1 MKTLQLLL
9 STVALTTAMA
19 VLSATPASAENSAG
33 SVAFEQQQNNATV
46 RVHVFDKA
54 GSLPG
59 ASVVVKGTD
68 RGFIT
73 DSEGIAVIEKC
84 HAGTVLAIS
93 FVGYD
98 TQEITV
104 GSNLQIEVLLE
115 TSDLFLDESVV
126 VGYGSLKSSM
136 ITNSITK
143 VEGDALVDRP
153 STNVLSAL
161 QGKAAGV
168 TIREVSGS
176 PGRTPSINVRGI
188 SSINYG
194 SSPLYVVDGFPT
206 TSIYNLNT
214 ADVESIEILKDAAS
228 SAIYGSRGANGVVI
242 ITTKRGKMGK
252 PVVSFDASFSAQK
265 RFTKVAVMNRDQWI
279 DYAIEERTNTYI
291 YQGGDLSVPEAD
303 RSAYHQYGID
313 PVWRTNPTSLPDNDW
328 QDLIT
333 QKAPMMVYN
342 LSVSGATDKVKYYA
356 SANYTDQTGIILN
369 SWFKKLSFASNVEA
383 NPTRWLTLG
392 FNLKSTYTDRQD
404 PDSDGTQSGVARSIL
419 VAPVCGLDEQTQD
432 GGYYKYHAAFFLNP
446 IHFLTELENESTN
459 NHLNGTAYLVAHI
472 IPGLDFKSSFAGYS
486 YSSHSTYYK
495 TININRGN
503 PSFGRDNNSNW
514 VNILNENTLNYAK
527 SFGKFDVNLLA
538 GFTYQQYN
546 STSQSLEKN
555 GYPDDEIHTLNAASK
570 LVSGSSSASAWSL
583 MSYLARAN
591 VSYAGKY
598 NFSASIRR
606 DGCSR
611 FGSNNRWGTFP
622 SVSASWN
629 IANEDFYGEFKNV
642 MNGLKARVS
651 YGVAGNNEIGD
662 YAAIALL
669 SNSNVAM
676 NGSIVGGYKPGGFA
690 NSELGWERTHTL
702 DAGLDMAFLANRLNL
717 SVDYYKAD
725 TKDLLLNV
733 PISNLTGFSSS
744 LQNIGQVRN
753 TGIDIELKTVNIDR
767 EFKWNT
773 DFNLSYNKN
782 KVIKLGED
790 GSPIY
795 GSSNG
800 FVVTKTE
807 VGGEIGAYYMFQ
819 QDGLFKNQEEC
830 DKYAYLSYA
839 NKHPQ
844 PGDIKYKDI
853 NNDGVI
859 DDNDKTYVGSNRPK
873 VSWGMN
879 NTFEFKGFE
888 LSVFVDGVS
897 KCEMLNIGKKE
908 TTQSRGNVKTF
919 WLNRW
924 RSEENP
930 GNGIV
935 PRACTTDNLTTP
947 STWWLEDATF
957 WRIRTI
963 NLGYNIPKKALEKVA
978 FLSGARLYFSV
989 DNVYMHDH
997 CDHQPQNATD
1007 SDSALVPGVYYDTGY
1022 PLARTW
1028 TIGVNVQF

>member
-1 MKTLQLLL
+1 MALIVVMCLITFPTKAEFH
-9 STVALTTAMA
+9 STGV
-19 VLSATPASAENSAG
+19 NST
-33 SVAFEQQQNNATV
+33 EQQNNAVV
-46 RVHVFDKA
+46 RVHVFDSK

-59 ASVVVKGTD
+59 AYVIVKDTD
-68 RGFIT
+68 RGFMT
-73 DSEGIAVIEKC
+73 NSDGVAVIDKC
-84 HAGTVLAIS
+84 PTGTVLVIS
-93 FVGYD
+93 SLGYK

-104 GSNLQIEVLLE
+104 SGKSQIEVRLE
-115 TSDLFLDESVV
+115 SSDIFLDESIV

-143 VEGDALVDRP
+143 VEGDALIDRP
-153 STNVLSAL
+153 STNVIGAL

-168 TIREVSGS
+168 YIREVSGS
-176 PGRTPSINVRGI
+176 PGRGPSISVRGI
-188 SSINYG
+188 SSINY
-194 SSPLYVVDGFPT
+194 SSEPLYVVDGFPIS
-206 TSIYNLNT
+206 SIANLNT

-228 SAIYGSRGANGVVI
+228 AAIYGSRGANGVVL

-252 PVVSFDASFSAQK
+252 PVVTFDTSLSSQE
-265 RFTKVAVMNRDQWI
+265 RFTKVSVMNRDQWI
-279 DYAIEERTNTYI
+279 EYAIEERTNSYI
-291 YQGGDLSVPEAD
+291 YKGGDLSIPEAD
-303 RSAYHQYGID
+303 RSTYHQYGID
-313 PVWRTNPTSLPDNDW
+313 PIWRTNPTSLPDNDW

-333 QKAPMMVYN
+333 QKAPMQVYN
-342 LSVSGATDKVKYYA
+342 LSVSGASDNVKYYA
-356 SANYTDQTGIILN
+356 SGNYTDQTGIILN
-369 SWFKKLSFASNVEA
+369 SFYKKLSFTSNIEA
-383 NPTRWLTLG
+383 NANKWLTLG
-392 FNLKSTYTDRQD
+392 FNLKSTFTDRKD
-404 PDSDGTQSGVARSIL
+404 PDSDGTQSGVARSVL
-419 VAPVCGLDEQTQD
+419 VAPVVGLDQNTQE

-446 IHFLTELENESTN
+446 VHFLTELDNETKAT
-459 NHLNGTAYLVAHI
+459 HLTGTAFLVAHI
-472 IPGLDFKSSFAGYS
+472 MPGLDFKSSFGGYVYNS
-486 YSSHSTYYK
+486 RNTYYK

-503 PSFGRDNNSNW
+503 PSYGNANESHW
-514 VNILNENTLNYAK
+514 MNILNENTLNYSK
-527 SFGKFDVNLLA
+527 SFGKLDMNLLA
-538 GFTYQQYN
+538 GFTYQKN
-546 STSQSLEKN
+546 TSGSTSLQKN
-555 GYPDDEIHTLNAASK
+555 NFPDDEIHTLNAASS
-570 LVSGSSSASAWSL
+570 LVSGSSSESAWSL

-591 VSYAGKY
+591 FSYAGKY
-598 NFSASIRR
+598 NLAASIRR

-629 IANEDFYGEFKNV
+629 VANEDFYNIKEV
-642 MNGLKARVS
+642 MNGFKVRVS
-651 YGVAGNNEIGD
+651 YGVAGNNSIGD

-669 SNSNVAM
+669 SGVKAVVD
-676 NGSIVGGYKPGGFA
+676 GKITGGYKPAGFA

-702 DAGLDMAFLANRLNL
+702 DAGIDMAFLDNRFSL

-733 PISNLTGFSSS
+733 PISNLTGFGTS

-753 TGIDIELKTVNIDR
+753 SGVDVELSTVNIDSA
-767 EFKWNT
+767 FKWST
-773 DFNLSYNKN
+773 DFNLTYNKN
-782 KVIKLGED
+782 KVIKLGDD

-800 FVVTKTE
+800 FIVTKTE

-839 NKHPQ
+839 NKHPL

-859 DDNDKTYVGSNRPK
+859 NDDDKTYVGSNRPK
-873 VSWGMN
+873 FTWGMN
-879 NTFEFKGFE
+879 NTFEFKGVV
-888 LSVFVDGVS
+888 LSIFMDGVS
-897 KCEMLNIGKKE
+897 KTEMLNIGKKE
-908 TTQSRGNVKTF
+908 TTQSRGNVKTY
-919 WLNRW
+919 WLDRW

-947 STWWLEDATF
+947 SSWWLEDATF

-963 NLGYNIPKKALEKVA
+963 NLGYNLPKKVLDRTS
-978 FLSGARLYFSV
+978 FISGARLYFSV

-1007 SDSALVPGVYYDTGY
+1007 GNSALVPGVYYDTGY

-1028 TIGVNVQF
+1028 TVGVNVQF